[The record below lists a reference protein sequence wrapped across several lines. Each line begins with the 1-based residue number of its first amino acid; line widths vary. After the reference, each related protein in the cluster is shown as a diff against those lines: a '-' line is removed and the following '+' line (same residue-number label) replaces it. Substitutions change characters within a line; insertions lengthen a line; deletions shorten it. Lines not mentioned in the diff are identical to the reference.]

1 MKKYLSI
8 SCGILAVLAIS
19 VSCNKVSTDTPSGSN
34 APDTP
39 SSEKITITAT
49 LSDALTKVS
58 FDPVFSGTNPTSMAH
73 KWQTGDKLRITNE
86 SSVSV
91 LFDLVSGENTD
102 TGTFQGPVI
111 DGTTFSVEAVPVNS
125 GSTGANQTQDSDGAT
140 DHLLFV
146 ASATGVTDLSNIE
159 LAETSNIIGII
170 ANLPSGATETIDIVE
185 IEKSVDDFATS
196 DKLSILISNPGDTG
210 DDDILKVYAN
220 VPTSWSIAADTKMFL
235 RFKSTSNTAHTVYTR
250 YQEFPSAVSPV
261 AGKFNYI
268 KINCSQTDK
277 HAGAASSDGSSTDKA
292 YLIGDKY
299 QMDAMHDLMAAGETK
314 YFKLIDNIDLTGF
327 SWTSLNPDPFTA
339 VVNLDGNNK
348 TISYLGNTL
357 FADFNGTV
365 SNLTIDHATVSGTGA
380 LIGIFANT
388 IKTAASSITNV
399 DISNSSVSSTNNNP
413 GSLVS
418 EIDKETTI
426 TDCDITNTT
435 VSGYRAGGL
444 AYFFNSTVIAT
455 NCSFTGGSVT
465 GSNQYIGGLVGS
477 VAGSSVITNCRV
489 ENSTMKATRNQD
501 VRTGGL
507 IGMLQQ
513 NATVKGCT
521 VGTPSQHVSIE
532 LPTPASGKVIN
543 GGGFVGV
550 IYGTITKDDSGNR
563 CKAYATVT
571 CSNTDADATL
581 RIGGFVGF
589 HRGVI
594 EYSDADVTLTD
605 IKGTQVGGFAGYI
618 VNGGIGSK
626 STDCTVTGTVVGCER
641 TGGFVGFAETGTIT
655 NCHSSAVVSRNGA
668 GNIFGSFA
676 GLVQTVD
683 ITKCSASSD
692 INCSG
697 SYTSGFIGEI
707 ATPDGKTATI
717 SKCWETGNVTS
728 NSTQCGGFIGH
739 ISAAGAAIVNIS
751 DCYAT
756 GDVSVTNQRIGGFIG
771 QINSGGTVTVSRCY
785 ASGAVKGGF
794 GVGGFLGFM
803 NMNAITIED
812 CAAWNASVE
821 ATSHAQTNWCSGA
834 VVGVTQPNCHATNNY
849 RSPDMVLTA
858 YCPPPS
864 ADWDHP
870 DIDGTTTPLYQNSQ
884 TAPFTWDYSTATAAA
899 AGSGNVDAGRWAY
912 HGKHV
917 ASGTTLSTLA
927 STAKAS
933 GGLGWSGDVWD
944 FTGDLPTLK

>member
-1 MKKYLSI
+1 MKKILNI
-8 SCGILAVLAIS
+8 SFGLLAVLAVS
-19 VSCNKVSTDTPSGSN
+19 VSCNKVSTDTPNGN
-34 APDTP
+34 TP
-39 SSEKITITAT
+39 VSDEGKIITIKAT

-58 FDPVFSGTNPTSMAH
+58 FDVNYGTGSTPTGISH
-73 KWQTGDKLRITNE
+73 KWQDGDILRISNGTDFE
-86 SSVSV
+86 
-91 LFDLVSGENTD
+91 DYTLVDGIGEAS
-102 TGTFQGPVI
+102 GTFQGEAIEGSSFTVTVVPQGTFDV
-111 DGTTFSVEAVPVNS
+111 DGDQEQAK
-125 GSTGANQTQDSDGAT
+125 DGDTA
-140 DHLLFV
+140 HLKYV
-146 ASATGVTDLSNIE
+146 ASATNVTDLSNITLSE
-159 LAETSNIIGII
+159 SSSIIGII
-170 ANLPSGATETIDIVE
+170 AKLPENVAVTV
-185 IEKSVDDFATS
+185 
-196 DKLSILISNPGDTG
+196 DKLVIETSTNNFQTRNTLTINLKAQEDIDS
-210 DDDILKVYAN
+210 DDILKVYAN
-220 VPTSWSIAADTKMFL
+220 VPTDWSIPANTKMLLKFGS
-235 RFKSTSNTAHTVYTR
+235 KNASHTVYTR
-250 YQEFPSAVSPV
+250 YQEFPSGATINP
-261 AGKFNYI
+261 GEFNYL
-268 KINCSQTDK
+268 KLNCSQTDK

-399 DISNSSVSSTNNNP
+399 DITNSSVSSTNHNP

-618 VNGGIGSK
+618 VIGGIGSK

-717 SKCWETGNVTS
+717 SKCWGTGNVTS

-739 ISAAGAAIVNIS
+739 ISAAGTAIVNIS

-933 GGLGWSGDVWD
+933 GGLGWSSDIWD